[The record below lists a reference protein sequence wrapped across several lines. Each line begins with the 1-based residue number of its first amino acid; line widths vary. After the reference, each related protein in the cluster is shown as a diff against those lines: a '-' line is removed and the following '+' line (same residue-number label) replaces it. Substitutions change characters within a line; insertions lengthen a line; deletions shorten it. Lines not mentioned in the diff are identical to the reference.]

1 MNGDMPAARPERLR
15 EIPLFAELPD
25 DSLQALA
32 QIATEIE
39 VPAEQVLIRPFDPG
53 LGMFVVEEGRVV
65 VELHHGREVELGP
78 GEFFGELAL
87 LIPEGVR
94 AARVRAETDV
104 RCLAIGRE
112 DFAGLLDTEPSI
124 AVAMLPGPARCLW
137 EAPGANGGRAPPA

>member
-1 MNGDMPAARPERLR
+1 MATPAPERLR
-15 EIPLFAELPD
+15 EIPLFGELSAE
-25 DSLQALA
+25 SLQALA
-32 QIATEIE
+32 QIATEVE
-39 VPAEQVLIRPFDPG
+39 VPAGQVMIRPYDPG

-65 VELHHGREVELGP
+65 VELHQGREVELGP

-112 DFAGLLDTEPSI
+112 DFARLLDEEPRI
-124 AVAMLPGPARCLW
+124 AVAMLPVLARRLSD
-137 EAPGANGGRAPPA
+137 EIRSQ

>member
-1 MNGDMPAARPERLR
+1 MATPRPERLR

-25 DSLQALA
+25 ESLQAVA
-32 QIATEIE
+32 RIATEVE
-39 VPAEQVLIRPFDPG
+39 VPAGQVLIRPYDPG

-65 VELHHGREVELGP
+65 VELHHGRQVELGP

-87 LIPEGVR
+87 LVPEGVR

-112 DFAGLLDTEPSI
+112 DFARLLDEEPRI
-124 AVAMLPGPARCLW
+124 AVAMLPVLARRLSD
-137 EAPGANGGRAPPA
+137 EIRSQ

>member
-1 MNGDMPAARPERLR
+1 MAAPLPERLR

-25 DSLQALA
+25 ESLRSLA
-32 QIATEIE
+32 QIATEVE
-39 VPAEQVLIRPFDPG
+39 VPAGQVMIRPYDPG
-53 LGMFVVEEGRVV
+53 LGMFVVEEGNVV

-112 DFAGLLDTEPSI
+112 DFARLIDDEPRI
-124 AVAMLPGPARCLW
+124 AVAMLPVLARRLSD
-137 EAPGANGGRAPPA
+137 ELRSQ

>member
-1 MNGDMPAARPERLR
+1 MPNAAPDRLR
-15 EIPLFAELPD
+15 TIPLFAELD
-25 DSLQALA
+25 HNTLLA
-32 QIATEIE
+32 IAEIASE
-39 VPAEQVLIRPFDPG
+39 VDVPAGQVLIRPYDPG

-65 VELHHGREVELGP
+65 VELSHGREVELGP

-104 RCLAIGRE
+104 RCLAIGRD

-124 AVAMLPGPARCLW
+124 AVAMLPVLARRLS
-137 EAPGANGGRAPPA
+137 EELRAR

>member
-1 MNGDMPAARPERLR
+1 MATPPLERLCA
-15 EIPLFAELPD
+15 IPLFAELTD
-25 DSLQALA
+25 EALHSLAK
-32 QIATEIE
+32 IATEVE
-39 VPAEQVLIRPFDPG
+39 VPAGQVMIRPYDPG
-53 LGMFVVEEGRVV
+53 LGMFVVEEGTVV

-112 DFAGLLDTEPSI
+112 DFARLLDSEPRI
-124 AVAMLPGPARCLW
+124 AVAMLPVLARRLSD
-137 EAPGANGGRAPPA
+137 ELRS

>member
-1 MNGDMPAARPERLR
+1 VPNTTPGRLR
-15 EIPLFAELPD
+15 TIPLFADLD
-25 DSLQALA
+25 DNTLLA
-32 QIATEIE
+32 IAEIASEVE
-39 VPAEQVLIRPFDPG
+39 VPAGQVMIRPYDPG

-65 VELHHGREVELGP
+65 VELSHGREVELGP

-104 RCLAIGRE
+104 RCLAIGRD

-124 AVAMLPGPARCLW
+124 AVAMLPVLARRLS
-137 EAPGANGGRAPPA
+137 EELRAR

>member
-1 MNGDMPAARPERLR
+1 MATPPPERLR

-25 DSLQALA
+25 ESLRSLAL
-32 QIATEIE
+32 IATEVE
-39 VPAEQVLIRPFDPG
+39 VPAGQVMIRPYDPG
-53 LGMFVVEEGRVV
+53 LGMFVVEEGKVV

-112 DFAGLLDTEPSI
+112 DFAGLLDDEPRI
-124 AVAMLPGPARCLW
+124 AVAMLPVLARRLSD
-137 EAPGANGGRAPPA
+137 EIRSQ